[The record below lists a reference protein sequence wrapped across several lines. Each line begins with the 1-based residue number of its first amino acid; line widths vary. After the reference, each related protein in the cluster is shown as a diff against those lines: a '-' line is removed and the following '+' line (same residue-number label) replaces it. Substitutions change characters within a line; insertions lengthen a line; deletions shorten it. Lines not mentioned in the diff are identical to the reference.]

1 MSDAWAWTEA
11 LGFTGKFKGRSLRV
25 AVKKCRAEA
34 HWFGPPTQPCREGV
48 GPGRYLSAFPP
59 SACSSPQAMRSNS
72 PSSGI
77 SVGDEKRRLYRSFSL
92 IERIAPTGKT
102 WAAAAQ

>member
-1 MSDAWAWTEA
+1 
-11 LGFTGKFKGRSLRV
+11 
-25 AVKKCRAEA
+25 
-34 HWFGPPTQPCREGV
+34 
-48 GPGRYLSAFPP
+48 
-59 SACSSPQAMRSNS
+59 MRSNS